1 MVTTNGPG
9 SVKERNA
16 LGLKRTD
23 RYNNGTERYN
33 NGTDKKT
40 NTTVKER
47 KDSGQKTKTVQVKA
61 RAAINLYPI
70 LRLSWPASLMLL
82 SGRKQWSRA
91 V

>member
-9 SVKERNA
+9 SVKERNG
-16 LGLKRTD
+16 LGPKRTD
-23 RYNNGTERYN
+23 RYN

-40 NTTVKER
+40 NRTVKER
-47 KDSGQKTKTVQVKA
+47 KALGQKTKNVQVKA
-61 RAAINLYPI
+61 RAAFNLYPI